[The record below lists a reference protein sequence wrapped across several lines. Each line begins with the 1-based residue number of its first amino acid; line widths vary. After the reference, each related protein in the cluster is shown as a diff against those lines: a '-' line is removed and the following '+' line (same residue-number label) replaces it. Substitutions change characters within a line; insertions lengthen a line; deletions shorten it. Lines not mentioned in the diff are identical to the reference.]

1 MSRTQIGLLGLLG
14 LAVIVSGIGVVYAKY
29 LSRKHFV
36 SLQELQ
42 SERERIAVEWGRLQL
57 EESTLATHSKVESTA
72 RGRLGMHLPHIDEV
86 MVIRR

>member
-1 MSRTQIGLLGLLG
+1 MSRTQLGVLGLLV
-14 LAVIVSGIGVVYAKY
+14 LAIVISAIGVVYAKY

-42 SERERIAVEWGRLQL
+42 LNREQITVVWGRLQL
-57 EESTLATHSKVESTA
+57 EESTLATYSKVESTA

-86 MVIRR
+86 VVIRH

>member
-1 MSRTQIGLLGLLG
+1 MSRSHLGVLVLLVV
-14 LAVIVSGIGVVYAKY
+14 AIVMSAIGVVYAKY

-36 SLQELQ
+36 ALQELQ
-42 SERERIAVEWGRLQL
+42 LNREQIAIEWGRLQL

-86 MVIRR
+86 VVIRR

>member
-1 MSRTQIGLLGLLG
+1 MNRTQIGLLGILV
-14 LAVIVSGIGVVYAKY
+14 LAVVVSGTGVVYAKY

-42 SERERIAVEWGRLQL
+42 SESERIAVEWGRLQL
-57 EESTLATHSKVESTA
+57 EESTLATHSQVEKVA

-86 MVIRR
+86 VVIRR